1 MKISIRKG
9 VFETNSSS
17 MHALALQKDFI
28 DDCESC
34 KEKYKEHIPNEM
46 DLEILPDAEF
56 YDNIKDGKKLTSIE
70 LVKEK
75 INFVYSN
82 IIYRLRINWPRTE
95 PQYNEAVLF
104 EFFEYLNKLGISY
117 KIHSVQNHLDNIFE
131 KYVSIYNGCDDE
143 LWEHI
148 FDGSEISFCNFIFG
162 DGSCIDGFETD
173 CGMSEKE
180 ENQFW
185 NDLDN
190 HGKCE
195 VYSHYCG

>member
-17 MHALALQKDFI
+17 MHALALQKDFK
-28 DDCESC
+28 DNCESC
-34 KEKYKEHIPNEM
+34 KEKYKDIIPNEI
-46 DLEILPDAEF
+46 DLEVLAEPEF
-56 YDNIKDGKKLTSIE
+56 YDTIEDGKELTPIE

-82 IIYRLRINWPRTE
+82 ILYRLRINWPRTE

-131 KYVSIYNGCDDE
+131 KYVPIYNECDDE
-143 LWEHI
+143 LWDHI
-148 FDGSEISFCNFIFG
+148 FDGSETSFCNFLFG
-162 DGSCIDGFETD
+162 DGSCLDGYETD
-173 CGMSEKE
+173 CGLSAQDEDK
-180 ENQFW
+180 FW
-185 NDLDN
+185 SNMDN

-195 VYSHYCG
+195 VYSCYNG